1 MDIAYLIGAIVGAI
15 IMGGIVG
22 AIPLILGLRRERKNL
37 AIMGFISCIVGSLI
51 LDLFLS
57 VPLCIIFVLL
67 ILFTKGNKPETDT
80 NADAS

>member
-1 MDIAYLIGAIVGAI
+1 MDMAELIGLIVGALVS
-15 IMGGIVG
+15 GALVG

-51 LDLFLS
+51 LGLLLS

-67 ILFTKGNKPETDT
+67 ILFTKGNKPAT
-80 NADAS
+80 DASSDA